1 MLAGGAE
8 REPDTPGE
16 PVGTRGEAI
25 APASA
30 SVELTNEIEQPRG
43 RGIEMCGELGDLVA
57 EPLELNVIRV
67 SRNEALTIDV
77 HRDSPCADFNLRFLR
92 ALEGARRRDRAVTPN
107 FFDSRE
113 SECVVA
119 SACAAEERFSDR
131 PRIDTRGARTG
142 LSRVKNQIHAAAA
155 ANR

>member
-77 HRDSPCADFNLRFLR
+77 HRDSPCADFNPRFSRPLGATRTSNHAPIANFSRDTSPR
-92 ALEGARRRDRAVTPN
+92 ALWCRRAPQTRD
-107 FFDSRE
+107 
-113 SECVVA
+113 
-119 SACAAEERFSDR
+119 
-131 PRIDTRGARTG
+131 
-142 LSRVKNQIHAAAA
+142 
-155 ANR
+155 